1 MVTVTGVKP
10 PGRFGELGIA
20 DDGSTVCGFNE
31 KPQAS
36 GGRINGGFFVC
47 NNSFFDLLSDDDG
60 LVLEQEPMK
69 KLVSMGDLKMF
80 EHDGFWQPMDT
91 YRDYSLLNDLFNKNK
106 APWVKW

>member
-1 MVTVTGVKP
+1 MYK
-10 PGRFGELGIA
+10 RQ
-20 DDGSTVCGFNE
+20 GFNE

-47 NNSFFDLLSDDDG
+47 NRELFDILSNDEG
-60 LVLEQEPMK
+60 LVLEQEPMR
-69 KLVSMGDLKMF
+69 KLLEMKELRVF

-91 YRDYSLLNDLFNKNK
+91 SREYSLLNDLYNNNK